1 MGALIG
7 APLKFMDVLR
17 ILSAKS
23 YSQLLFD
30 YAILNSTNKKR
41 DIPLQRQSIRNITQN
56 KNIVYV
62 CIIYWMFF
70 NIKSF

>member
-23 YSQLLFD
+23 YSQLLFE
-30 YAILNSTNKKR
+30 YAILNSTNKKGIFLSNANR
-41 DIPLQRQSIRNITQN
+41 TGISPQN
-56 KNIVYV
+56 KI
-62 CIIYWMFF
+62 
-70 NIKSF
+70 

>member
-41 DIPLQRQSIRNITQN
+41 DIPLVGKLSRNITTKQ
-56 KNIVYV
+56 
-62 CIIYWMFF
+62 
-70 NIKSF
+70 

>member
-30 YAILNSTNKKR
+30 YAILNSTNEKGIFLSNANRTGISPKT
-41 DIPLQRQSIRNITQN
+41 NI
-56 KNIVYV
+56 
-62 CIIYWMFF
+62 
-70 NIKSF
+70 